1 MKTYPCDTA
10 CAPVKEEKKYYSCEE
25 VKRAPAGSIF
35 KIKEGNYHLI
45 VVRQDTILLYSPSD
59 GVLDKAMGLLGES
72 YKYELLPKAKLLM
85 SIKES

>member
-35 KIKEGNYHLI
+35 KIKSSNDHII
-45 VVRQDTILLYSPSD
+45 VVRQDTILLYIPSD
-59 GVLDKAMGLLGES
+59 GILDKAMGLLREG
-72 YKYELLPKAKLLM
+72 YTYELLPKAKLLM